1 MLNLNEEYAM
11 LKSIS
16 LYSLGLGLHNFSFAK
31 ESWRIMY
38 SRKSDSF
45 HSLSKASLT
54 IILSLIFM
62 RNKKK
67 TLGEELYHFSY
78 WREKKEKNELGSSFS
93 FLWKA

>member
-1 MLNLNEEYAM
+1 
-11 LKSIS
+11 
-16 LYSLGLGLHNFSFAK
+16 
-31 ESWRIMY
+31 MY

-54 IILSLIFM
+54 INLSLIFM
-62 RNKKK
+62 RNKKKK

-78 WREKKEKNELGSSFS
+78 WREKKEKKELGSSFS